1 MKKKYRFNQMM
12 KMIVITMMMMVI
24 IGNQELTRA
33 DGFQTGDIMEINMK

>member
-1 MKKKYRFNQMM
+1 MK
-12 KMIVITMMMMVI
+12 KMIVITMMMMMMMMVI

>member
-1 MKKKYRFNQMM
+1 MK
-12 KMIVITMMMMVI
+12 KMIVITMMMMMVI